1 MGVNIN
7 ETEMDKIDLLK
18 DLELARANLSEKLND
33 EGAEQYNDPLNHL
46 PLEEM
51 KYIEWKSDSSD
62 EEEFRVVVSRKSK
75 KKERRKQKQIARA
88 SKGKIAQP
96 LDGHPHL
103 MEVYLELA
111 LNITLEKGLL
121 GPKFA
126 NDRCYLEL

>member
-51 KYIEWKSDSSD
+51 KYIEWKSHSSD

-88 SKGKIAQP
+88 AKGKIAQP
-96 LDGHPHL
+96 LDGSSTFDGGISRASSKYNL
-103 MEVYLELA
+103 R
-111 LNITLEKGLL
+111 KGAAWT
-121 GPKFA
+121 KV
-126 NDRCYLEL
+126 C